1 MYKGILVALTAAV
14 AATGTAQTAPKPDP
28 ADPKA
33 RAPSVEYRSAFSEYR
48 PYAEPE
54 LASWRDAN
62 EEVASSGSVG
72 HGAAGGEEKT
82 KQPAKTEKPAAKPP
96 AHEGHK

>member
-1 MYKGILVALTAAV
+1 MSKGILVALTATVAV
-14 AATGTAQTAPKPDP
+14 TAAAQTAPKRDA

-33 RAPSVEYRSAFSEYR
+33 RAPSVEYRPAFSEYR

-54 LASWRDAN
+54 LSSWRAAN
-62 EEVASSGSVG
+62 EEVASSGSGG
-72 HGAAGGEEKT
+72 HGAAADEDKTQKPGKAEK
-82 KQPAKTEKPAAKPP
+82 QAPKPP